1 MIKFLKPIKAEHQNQ
16 NNSLEYNN
24 AKSKEKS
31 PEKDNVHIPY
41 NLDEIYGKAKI
52 KYKNLQFMNQEN
64 RNIELK
70 FNNKFKVNK
79 KGNKK
84 DIILAKDKKIN
95 KKKENSKESIFSNN
109 LNLNK
114 TESDYN
120 YQIHPNIVKYFKN
133 CNELLKRKD
142 TPLESTLEQLW
153 KKLGV
158 NENYI
163 NKFNSFKN
171 LIINSE
177 EKENFLKNEIE
188 NLERLKDILV
198 NLNKEIEMREIKLG
212 ELKILFENLNKENDI
227 NNIKKLLNESYD
239 VIIFYINISIRVV
252 EYYLLFKEIVNQ
264 GNSKNSKFNEEIIK
278 KNFELNKFDNNYLLK
293 MKTDTNFLNN
303 LKTNEFK
310 LNKDILNLFKADPFL
325 CCLNNI
331 IQIPLDIKEKIK
343 YCQYYLIQEGIFD
356 SLNRAAKEPKTNS
369 ARKNSQTHIKIDASF
384 LKKNFNHPKIFEES
398 KNPEENNNRNMNI
411 NTNTNIPTNINDNLN
426 ISYYSGKMT
435 EFIPIYSEYYEKIP
449 EEQKTI
455 FHINKDP
462 LKYFEHNF
470 YPKIILCK
478 EKVTNLIKGM
488 CIYSI
493 IFKSYEHKPNE
504 VIIEHISSYNKE
516 EMENILTKMLE
527 FIKENHILKDLC
539 KNSNKLN
546 TEIYLDLYYNL
557 VNEKFEIDKEIKDFI
572 AKTLKFKWIKL
583 ENISKV
589 IRFQKMKHVIK
600 NENNPNDSNIE
611 NKDKDTYSLCS
622 NFRIKDNFVINFVKK
637 IIEQNSENIDFN
649 NIIKKI
655 NPYNISYIIYIMKK
669 IQNIKNSFDYLLSKI
684 NTHFTNLKLLSDISV
699 TSNENNKEMNL
710 YSLPDDLKL
719 INECFSD
726 SYRDQLIIGNKI
738 DIFPLFDGCISI
750 KFENYFY
757 NRIECKNLKI
767 VKENTTEQSF
777 YLLKAINNENISILI
792 SSNLNDNFKNKYL
805 NNVNENNRNI
815 NISLNFKDIYNNL
828 IENQAEEENM
838 NNYLY
843 IPAFSIEQKYKLKNN
858 NIENT
863 EEENVIDDL
872 SEDYKIEFLPEE
884 LIAKKNNKKSNN
896 FEFNIMEEEINN
908 RNQYI
913 INDEFIVFI
922 LDLDMMENIGIIPV
936 MSLDVH
942 KENFIPDSIYE

>member
-1 MIKFLKPIKAEHQNQ
+1 
-16 NNSLEYNN
+16 
-24 AKSKEKS
+24 
-31 PEKDNVHIPY
+31 
-41 NLDEIYGKAKI
+41 
-52 KYKNLQFMNQEN
+52 
-64 RNIELK
+64 
-70 FNNKFKVNK
+70 
-79 KGNKK
+79 
-84 DIILAKDKKIN
+84 
-95 KKKENSKESIFSNN
+95 
-109 LNLNK
+109 
-114 TESDYN
+114 
-120 YQIHPNIVKYFKN
+120 
-133 CNELLKRKD
+133 
-142 TPLESTLEQLW
+142 
-153 KKLGV
+153 
-158 NENYI
+158 
-163 NKFNSFKN
+163 
-171 LIINSE
+171 
-177 EKENFLKNEIE
+177 
-188 NLERLKDILV
+188 
-198 NLNKEIEMREIKLG
+198 
-212 ELKILFENLNKENDI
+212 
-227 NNIKKLLNESYD
+227 
-239 VIIFYINISIRVV
+239 
-252 EYYLLFKEIVNQ
+252 
-264 GNSKNSKFNEEIIK
+264 
-278 KNFELNKFDNNYLLK
+278 
-293 MKTDTNFLNN
+293 
-303 LKTNEFK
+303 
-310 LNKDILNLFKADPFL
+310 
-325 CCLNNI
+325 
-331 IQIPLDIKEKIK
+331 
-343 YCQYYLIQEGIFD
+343 
-356 SLNRAAKEPKTNS
+356 
-369 ARKNSQTHIKIDASF
+369 
-384 LKKNFNHPKIFEES
+384 
-398 KNPEENNNRNMNI
+398 
-411 NTNTNIPTNINDNLN
+411 
-426 ISYYSGKMT
+426 
-435 EFIPIYSEYYEKIP
+435 
-449 EEQKTI
+449 
-455 FHINKDP
+455 
-462 LKYFEHNF
+462 
-470 YPKIILCK
+470 
-478 EKVTNLIKGM
+478 
-488 CIYSI
+488 
-493 IFKSYEHKPNE
+493 
-504 VIIEHISSYNKE
+504 
-516 EMENILTKMLE
+516 
-527 FIKENHILKDLC
+527 
-539 KNSNKLN
+539 
-546 TEIYLDLYYNL
+546 LDLYYNL

-589 IRFQKMKHVIK
+589 IRFQKMKHVIQ
-600 NENNPNDSNIE
+600 NGNNPNDSNIE
-611 NKDKDTYSLCS
+611 NNDKDTYSLCS

-777 YLLKAINNENISILI
+777 YLLKTINNENISILI

-896 FEFNIMEEEINN
+896 FEFNIMEEEIKN

-913 INDEFIVFI
+913 INDEFIIFI

-942 KENFIPDSIYE
+942 KEKFIPDSIYE